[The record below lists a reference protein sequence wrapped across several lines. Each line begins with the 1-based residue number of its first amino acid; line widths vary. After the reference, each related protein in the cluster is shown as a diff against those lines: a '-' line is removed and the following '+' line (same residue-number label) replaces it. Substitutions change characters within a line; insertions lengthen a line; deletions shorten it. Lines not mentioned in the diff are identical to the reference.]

1 MRRALTSA
9 FAAALVALGAAGHAQ
24 AQDLVVRTAPQ
35 FDIGIFA
42 GGAYTTD
49 WFSIGGE
56 GYKPEFSPV
65 FGAEATF
72 WLSPTFGLRLDGKY
86 LPSHMPKGP
95 NFDSDRWLEN
105 VWTYDLDLVWRPM
118 FWSGTGFMSSMYVFV
133 GGGGLTADPPGSGE
147 CLGIAAFAANGVCVS
162 GNAKHGTV
170 GQGVAGLGFD
180 VFPLMS
186 GLGVFLEA
194 GVHGYDSPSH
204 VFENN
209 QKTAEDKFT
218 FTPYAVL
225 GLKLGFGNI
234 IPPPPPPPPAPLPQP
249 QPLPQPEPQPQPQ
262 PTPPQDVNYCVVQN
276 GQLTSVTVQYN
287 PATGDTTY
295 NGQPVSTALPATTG
309 YAGAET
315 WYINTEPIQFNG
327 RRYVKY
333 GLPRILGTSDVNN
346 VGTVNNV
353 SVFAEPSA
361 NAQRPEVIYVPTR
374 PGCEFQPYQLEV
386 KAGGVRG

>member
-49 WFSIGGE
+49 WFSIADE
-56 GYKPEFSPV
+56 GYKPGLSPV

-86 LPSHMPKGP
+86 LPSHMPQRETE
-95 NFDSDRWLEN
+95 SDRWLEN

-147 CLGIAAFAANGVCVS
+147 CLGIAQFAANGVCVS

-204 VFENN
+204 VAENAQN
-209 QKTAEDKFT
+209 AEDKFT

-234 IPPPPPPPPAPLPQP
+234 IPPPPPPPPAPLPPPEIVP
-249 QPLPQPEPQPQPQ
+249 QPPTPQPVAPP
-262 PTPPQDVNYCVVQN
+262 PPQDVSYCVVQN

-287 PATGDTTY
+287 PTAGDTTY
-295 NGQPVSTALPATTG
+295 NGQPVGVAFPATTG
-309 YAGAET
+309 YAGSET

-374 PGCEFQPYQLEV
+374 PGCEFQPYQIEV